1 MSLQPNA
8 GKGAAVQA
16 GMLAATGTYRL
27 MVDADGAT
35 EFGSGLLALAT
46 ELNQNN
52 VSDTKGE
59 TSFTKPATAT
69 ATVRPEFLLG
79 SRAHM
84 DDADSSTN
92 DTTTTTS
99 TEQEQQ
105 QQQQQQPPNTTV
117 NRSVIRRALSYL
129 FHKFCVTLIGAGDI
143 RDTQCGFKLLT
154 AAAADRL
161 FGNLHLKRWAF
172 DTEIVFLSARLH
184 IPMREVAVVWNEVDG
199 SKLHTGG
206 ALGLAMVAVSML
218 RDMICVRL
226 CYTLGIWKI
235 AAATT
240 ATASIASSS
249 KSKSA

>member
-1 MSLQPNA
+1 
-8 GKGAAVQA
+8 VQA
-16 GMLAATGTYRL
+16 GMLAATGDYRL

-35 EFGSGLLALAT
+35 EFGSGLLALAKELT
-46 ELNQNN
+46 E
-52 VSDTKGE
+52 S
-59 TSFTKPATAT
+59 A
-69 ATVRPEFLLG
+69 VRPEFLLG

-84 DDADSSTN
+84 DDADSSPK
-92 DTTTTTS
+92 D
-99 TEQEQQ
+99 ED
-105 QQQQQQPPNTTV
+105 QQQQQPSPNTSTATV
-117 NRSVIRRALSYL
+117 KRSVIRRALSYL

-154 AAAADRL
+154 AAASERL

-184 IPMREVAVVWNEVDG
+184 IPMKEVAVVWNEVDG

-206 ALGLAMVAVSML
+206 PLSLAMVAVSML

-235 AAATT
+235 GPATT
-240 ATASIASSS
+240 TTTTTSTKEKVTTSASTT